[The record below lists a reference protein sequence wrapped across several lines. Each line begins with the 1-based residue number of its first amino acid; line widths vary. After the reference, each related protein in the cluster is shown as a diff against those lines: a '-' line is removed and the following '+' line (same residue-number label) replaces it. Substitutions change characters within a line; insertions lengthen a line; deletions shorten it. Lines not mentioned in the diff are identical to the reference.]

1 MTPTRSAVSSYLCGL
16 TLTALITIIYGVFCA
31 PIALAQPSPNPLT
44 PATMTGAPPYSTHE
58 MVREDVALA
67 SGGLHVYIPILSLKG
82 KGGQTFNLGWAHDSH
97 GINLQ
102 GQ

>member
-1 MTPTRSAVSSYLCGL
+1 
-16 TLTALITIIYGVFCA
+16 
-31 PIALAQPSPNPLT
+31 
-44 PATMTGAPPYSTHE
+44 